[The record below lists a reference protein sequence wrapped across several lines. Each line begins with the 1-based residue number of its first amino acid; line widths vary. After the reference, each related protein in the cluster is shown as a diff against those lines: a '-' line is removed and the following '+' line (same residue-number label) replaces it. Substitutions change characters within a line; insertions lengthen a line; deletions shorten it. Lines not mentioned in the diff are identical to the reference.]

1 MPDILVNNAR
11 IITLQGTG
19 VIERGHILIENG
31 KITSVQEGV
40 CTNKDASLIIDAEG
54 MIVMPSLTDCHTH
67 LMEYATLE
75 VHKTLGKAQ
84 RMAGIA
90 NLLTALT
97 SGITHIGEH
106 HLGHPLLT
114 QEIEVYQTLV
124 EDLPLTVKLCFGT
137 CFLGTDPLSLMSS
150 TRPGQIIKKEDLDR
164 DEYLK
169 MAACSDFAGE
179 NIFLTATV
187 ANLPL
192 SAVPRAGEIT
202 YSYDELKRIVDL
214 FHSCGKKVGAHIEG
228 DLAALMFLDA
238 GGDIIHHGHNISEST
253 MDAIAEKR
261 IPLVVTPHG
270 GTSAVPTSPQ
280 EAFALYSRGVKLA
293 IASDSYLPVHP
304 GAKWIHLPPGQL
316 VGPRDYLTISSPIM
330 RHFLAQGVPLEEVL
344 TLITSNGREI
354 LTDGKDTGT
363 LETGHSA
370 DLIIANRIPGLET
383 TSCDCIKCVI
393 KEGEILYS
401 LL

>member
-1 MPDILVNNAR
+1 MPSMLIENAR
-11 IITLQGTG
+11 IITLNGTEI
-19 VIERGHILIENG
+19 IERGHILIEDG
-31 KITSVQEGV
+31 KIASVQEGV
-40 CTNKDASLIIDAEG
+40 SQNKDAELVLDAKG
-54 MIVMPSLTDCHTH
+54 MIVMPSFTDCHTH

-75 VHKTLGKAQ
+75 LHKTQGRAQ
-84 RMAGIA
+84 KMAGIA

-114 QEIEVYQTLV
+114 QEIEEYKNIVQN
-124 EDLPLTVKLCFGT
+124 LPITVKLAFGS
-137 CFLGTDPLSLMSS
+137 CFLGTDPLSLVVS
-150 TRPGQIIKKEDLDR
+150 TKPGQVVKKEDLDR

-187 ANLPL
+187 ANLPM

-202 YSYDELKRIVDL
+202 YTFNELKKIVDT

-228 DLAALMFLDA
+228 DLAALMFIDA
-238 GGDIIHHGHNISEST
+238 GGDVIHHGHNISEST
-253 MDAIAEKR
+253 MDAIAEKG

-270 GTSAVPTSPQ
+270 GTAAVPTSPQ

-304 GAKWIHLPPGQL
+304 GAKWIHLPPGHL
-316 VGPRDYLTISSPIM
+316 AGPRDFLTISSPLM
-330 RHFLAQGVPLEEVL
+330 RHFLAQGIPAEEIL
-344 TLITSNGREI
+344 ALITVNGREI
-354 LTDGKDTGT
+354 LSDGRDKGSLTAGN
-363 LETGHSA
+363 SA
-370 DLIIANRIPGLET
+370 DLIIANRIPALET
-383 TSCDCIKCVI
+383 TSCDCIRCVI
-393 KEGEILYS
+393 KDGEVVYS